1 MQFIIYLLDVYTL
14 SQPLFTLILITPTP
28 PLISLPLL
36 SIHPLLPKQH
46 MYDVTSSAAS
56 LITQKISI
64 NHTHTHT
71 HTHTYKHQHE
81 YTHEM
86 KHTHTY
92 SNKHT
97 YTISLI
103 HSDILLNSFSCQ
115 LQSLIIFNHQ
125 NRNEYHRN
133 FRIMTIGESQ
143 INNLWS
149 KKILLKNINYQF
161 L

>member
-1 MQFIIYLLDVYTL
+1 MYYVVHYISTRRLHSIIAPFHTHTDH
-14 SQPLFTLILITPTP
+14 SHP
-28 PLISLPLL
+28 PLTSLPLL

-71 HTHTYKHQHE
+71 HTHTYTHQHE

-92 SNKHT
+92 SNEHI

-103 HSDILLNSFSCQ
+103 HSDILLNSFCCQ
-115 LQSLIIFNHQ
+115 LQSLIIFNH
-125 NRNEYHRN
+125 
-133 FRIMTIGESQ
+133 
-143 INNLWS
+143 
-149 KKILLKNINYQF
+149 
-161 L
+161 